1 MSKIEALKLA
11 ISRTKH
17 GVMRIND
24 VVRDVNAAWVEAG
37 EPYPLPV
44 GEYKRRAWLLADLE
58 RMLTQ
63 LVDEAH
69 AEALEMN
76 MDFDEA
82 RYSAEHAQEQF
93 KEIDPEVRGEVIAA
107 AHAEALEL
115 NEDFDCRASARSFKA
130 ATIEACHTEALE
142 MNAETDRRRHCSVMA
157 SLQNTIMERD
167 DLPELVEAC
176 HAEALE
182 EDKRYTWLANR
193 WGLFWAGC
201 DFFTRRTMIEE
212 AHTEAIAI
220 NHKKN
225 AMQNAG
231 KAGAVYAF
239 HDEIVGKHNTV
250 WEALEEWEDMHFQA
264 LKINVLID
272 HILYKRKHDRRWRT
286 KYLLTWQISILMDED
301 DSYVTDEYLLA
312 WKIALRV
319 EKITAS
325 NLETVLAP

>member
-58 RMLTQ
+58 RMLAQ

-69 AEALEMN
+69 DEALEMN
-76 MDFDEA
+76 KFRDEQMA
-82 RYSAEHAQEQF
+82 PSNYGYRPSFRIMSQW
-93 KEIDPEVRGEVIAA
+93 EIKAFLAA
-107 AHAEALEL
+107 AHAEALEM

-142 MNAETDRRRHCSVMA
+142 MNAETDRRRHCSVMS

-176 HAEALE
+176 HTEALTE
-182 EDKRYTWLANR
+182 HKRFNWLANR
-193 WGLFWAGC
+193 WGLFHASIKWVQVEMLNAAHSEALRIDAEQCAAPVTCSIFQRNDGVQLALDGSC
-201 DFFTRRTMIEE
+201 DVRFIRTS
-212 AHTEAIAI
+212 
-220 NHKKN
+220 KN
-225 AMQNAG
+225 G
-231 KAGAVYAF
+231 EWFKAGF
-239 HDEIVGKHNTV
+239 RNTDMEGYQPV
-250 WEALEEWEDMHFQA
+250 ESDVLFTSMPSRTLSYSDGVMVVSEA
-264 LKINVLID
+264 
-272 HILYKRKHDRRWRT
+272 
-286 KYLLTWQISILMDED
+286 
-301 DSYVTDEYLLA
+301 
-312 WKIALRV
+312 
-319 EKITAS
+319 
-325 NLETVLAP
+325 